1 MCLCEFPRSARD
13 DTRWECFGDQ
23 KEQRAPQRSSV
34 PRRPALGLSVAQPN
48 PSVANSLVPRLRVS
62 LRKGVNQIV
71 HGRIGIARCKWREM
85 KPEFEQLQNRNGFVF
100 SVIDITVACQWR
112 DDNSRDPKTC
122 APTVVS
128 HRRRNMVSAAAILIV
143 RNNNR
148 ARVPDIAVLH
158 SPHNICDVLLSSDD
172 IGIAG
177 MLIIDTGEFDE

>member
-71 HGRIGIARCKWREM
+71 HGRIGIARGKWREM

-112 DDNSRDPKTC
+112 DDNSPAATPRP
-122 APTVVS
+122 PTVAP
-128 HRRRNMVSAAAILIV
+128 HT
-143 RNNNR
+143 
-148 ARVPDIAVLH
+148 ARHVVPPA
-158 SPHNICDVLLSSDD
+158 
-172 IGIAG
+172 
-177 MLIIDTGEFDE
+177 